1 MIRLRFEYDGFP
13 ITEEK
18 ELFKMSNYFFK
29 THANPFLL
37 NINQVFNILR
47 INRFDCDI
55 SYDQFNIIEISQAKQ
70 KNNQQITAEN
80 NVIFLSSFTEK
91 KK

>member
-1 MIRLRFEYDGFP
+1 
-13 ITEEK
+13 
-18 ELFKMSNYFFK
+18 MSNYFFK

-47 INRFDCDI
+47 INGFDCDI
-55 SYDQFNIIEISQAKQ
+55 SYDQCNIIDISQKKQ
-70 KNNQQITAEN
+70 LNNKQITTEN

>member
-1 MIRLRFEYDGFP
+1 MYFEYDGFP
-13 ITEEK
+13 VVEEK

-47 INRFDCDI
+47 INGFNCNV
-55 SYDQFNIIEISQAKQ
+55 SYNVCNTIVILQ
-70 KNNQQITAEN
+70 KEADKNQLIKRRD
-80 NVIFLSSFTEK
+80 NVIHLSSFTEK
-91 KK
+91 NK

>member
-1 MIRLRFEYDGFP
+1 
-13 ITEEK
+13 
-18 ELFKMSNYFFK
+18 MSNYFFK

-47 INRFDCDI
+47 VNRFDCDI